1 MRSGRRMLSELAAVM
16 LLASALIGGAYASC
30 ASCGGSAW
38 GGAAS
43 MGISWADE
51 LSSAVTTTSTENAS
65 STQTASESDA
75 AIAAESDMPTST
87 ITAAELL
94 DDQNGDTRLVT
105 AYVGV
110 PGDASYIEGSIHL
123 PLAQVF
129 SENGSI
135 RSPAE
140 IAAIFGAAGI
150 TEADPLVIYGDFFVN
165 GYDTFAFWI
174 MKYIG
179 HEDVVLLEGTRA
191 DREAAGLE
199 FVATSTPRASAVYNP
214 APNLD
219 LLAGDDLLAT
229 GQLVDARS
237 PEEYAA
243 DHLDGAIN
251 IYSLT
256 VMGADGLA
264 DDDALASAFS
274 VLDKESPV
282 VAYSSKG
289 GEASIV
295 WYALRTHGYEASL
308 FTLGSQS

>member
-1 MRSGRRMLSELAAVM
+1 MRNDRRLLWGVGAFLVIGAALV
-16 LLASALIGGAYASC
+16 GGALAGCS
-30 ASCGGSAW
+30 SCGG
-38 GGAAS
+38 GGSGGTWSSGLDFIGASPEAVSVMEKNSGNEAA
-43 MGISWADE
+43 
-51 LSSAVTTTSTENAS
+51 
-65 STQTASESDA
+65 Q
-75 AIAAESDMPTST
+75 AAEESYV
-87 ITAAELL
+87 ITARELFE
-94 DDQNGDTRLVT
+94 DQKDEPKRVM

-110 PGDASYIEGSIHL
+110 PGDASYLEGSIHL
-123 PLAQVF
+123 PLEQVF
-129 SENGSI
+129 NDDGTLK
-135 RSPAE
+135 SPAE
-140 IAAIFGAAGI
+140 IAGLFGAAGI
-150 TEADPLVIYGDFFVN
+150 SEGDPLVIYGDSFVN

-199 FVATSTPRASAVYNP
+199 FVATPTPRAPAVYNP
-214 APNLD
+214 APNLA

-264 DDDALASAFS
+264 DDQALASAFS
-274 VLDKESPV
+274 SLDKERPV
-282 VAYSSKG
+282 VVYSSKG

-295 WYALRTHGYEASL
+295 WYALFTRGYEASL

>member
-1 MRSGRRMLSELAAVM
+1 
-16 LLASALIGGAYASC
+16 
-30 ASCGGSAW
+30 
-38 GGAAS
+38 

-65 STQTASESDA
+65 STETASSAETASESDA
-75 AIAAESDMPTST
+75 AVAAESDMPTST

-94 DDQNGDTRLVT
+94 DDQNGDKRFVA

-110 PGDASYIEGSIHL
+110 PGDASYIEGSVHL

-150 TEADPLVIYGDFFVN
+150 TEVDPLVIYGDFFVN

-199 FVATSTPRASAVYNP
+199 FVATPTPRAPAVYNP
-214 APNLD
+214 APNLA

-264 DDDALASAFS
+264 DDQALASAFS
-274 VLDKESPV
+274 SLDKERPV
-282 VAYSSKG
+282 VVYSSKG

-295 WYALRTHGYEASL
+295 WYALFTRGYEASL